1 LHRNV
6 CLINSTLHIFTS
18 QEDEHVGKPGRKR
31 QMSLFAE
38 FVMVLVRLRLGLLQS
53 HLADIFAIS
62 QSSVSKIF
70 TTWINLLYHVFKEV
84 LIIWPAKVQIQKH
97 MPKSFSK
104 YPRTRVIIDC
114 TEFFIEKS
122 TQPSAQKITWSDYK
136 SHNTFKLLVGI
147 SPSGAFTFV
156 SKLWSGGVSDRN
168 ITQKSGLIDKLE
180 PLDDVMA
187 DRGFNIRDMVTK
199 KKATLNIPPF
209 AKGKSLSTKACT
221 KTRRIAAV
229 RIHVERAIQRLK
241 CFRILRGVI
250 PITLAAVADQTVFVC
265 AALCNLMK
273 PLVSK

>member
-1 LHRNV
+1 
-6 CLINSTLHIFTS
+6 
-18 QEDEHVGKPGRKR
+18 
-31 QMSLFAE
+31 
-38 FVMVLVRLRLGLLQS
+38 MVLVRLRLGLLQN
-53 HLADIFAIS
+53 HLADIFSIS

-70 TTWINLLYHVFKEV
+70 TTWINLLYHVFKEI
-84 LIIWPAKVQIQKH
+84 LIIWPSKAQILKH

-147 SPSGAFTFV
+147 SPSGAFTFI
-156 SKLWSGGVSDRN
+156 SKLWSGGTSDRN

-180 PLDDVMA
+180 PQDDVMA

-199 KKATLNIPPF
+199 KLATLNIPPF
-209 AKGKSLSTKACT
+209 AKGKTLSTKACT
-221 KTRRIAAV
+221 KTRRIAAL

-241 CFRILRGVI
+241 CFQILRGVM

>member
-1 LHRNV
+1 M
-6 CLINSTLHIFTS
+6 
-18 QEDEHVGKPGRKR
+18 P
-31 QMSLFAE
+31 LFAE
-38 FVMVLVRLRLGLLQS
+38 FLMILIRLRLGLLQS

-84 LIIWPAKVQIQKH
+84 LIIWPAKAQIQKH
-97 MPKSFSK
+97 MPKSFSR

-209 AKGKSLSTKACT
+209 AKGKPLSTKACT